1 MGNLKQNLNQNNT
14 TMKLSLII
22 AGLALSTQAFNPKR
36 TPESMQGDNT
46 PRFTVDD
53 NGKKVGSDAL
63 NYGALVDAGEATQYC
78 LRESKAFDKYCH
90 QYNAKPN
97 KVKYGDFTVDGD
109 CTSWEDED
117 GEPTTES
124 VYCLAQ
130 DCMFDYCLWRRDE
143 QLETCEAFVA
153 DWEDALE
160 AATAAAADGEDQCR
174 KRKHGVCV
182 MTVDAITV
190 GEYTGK
196 NIRRAQIA
204 NGFKRPGWG
213 QVYNYNNMHDDL
225 DSNDATEGLFESD
238 VCDLYYEDLEI
249 SEETY

>member
-36 TPESMQGDNT
+36 TPESMRGDNT
-46 PRFTVDD
+46 PRFTEDD

-63 NYGALVDAGEATQYC
+63 NYGALEDAGEATKYC
-78 LRESKAFDKYCH
+78 LKESQAFDKYCH

-97 KVKYGDFTVDGD
+97 KVKYGDFTVGGD
-109 CTSWEDED
+109 CTSWEED

-143 QLETCEAFVA
+143 QLATCEAFVA
-153 DWEDALE
+153 DWEAALE
-160 AATAAAADGEDQCR
+160 AAGGEDQCA
-174 KRKHGVCV
+174 KRKFDVCV
-182 MTVDAITV
+182 RPRVDLTV

-196 NIRRAQIA
+196 NIRAAQKA
-204 NGFKRPGWG
+204 NGAKRPGWG
-213 QVYNYNNMHDDL
+213 NVYNYNNMHDDL
-225 DSNDATEGLFESD
+225 DTNAATDGEFESA
-238 VCDLYYEDLEI
+238 VCTEYYDDLDALAGGDNY
-249 SEETY
+249 

>member
-36 TPESMQGDNT
+36 TPESMRGDNT
-46 PRFTVDD
+46 PRFTEDD

-63 NYGALVDAGEATQYC
+63 NYGALEDAGEATKYC
-78 LRESKAFDKYCH
+78 LKESQAFDKYCH

-97 KVKYGDFTVDGD
+97 KVKYGDFTVGGD
-109 CTSWEDED
+109 CTSWEDD

-130 DCMFDYCLWRRDE
+130 DCMFDYCLWRRDQ
-143 QLETCEAFVA
+143 QLDTCEAFVA
-153 DWEDALE
+153 DWESAVN
-160 AATAAAADGEDQCR
+160 AATAAADGEDQCVPKRR
-174 KRKHGVCV
+174 KQGVCL
-182 MTVDAITV
+182 MTKVDITV
-190 GEYTGK
+190 GEYTGR
-196 NIRRAQIA
+196 NFRRAKTA

-238 VCDLYYEDLEI
+238 VCDLYYEDLAI
-249 SEETY
+249 LGDNY